1 MEYYF
6 APMEGV
12 TGSEFRR
19 VHHKYFPGVDA
30 YYMPF
35 ISPTQDHVF
44 TQRELRNILPENNQ
58 GFRAVPQLL
67 TKNAEDFLWAAREL
81 AAMGYDEINFNLGCP
96 SATVTSKGKGAG
108 LLSNPEFLHQLL
120 GEIYEKTPVKISIK
134 TRLGMEQPEEFERL
148 LDVFQ
153 NYPVSLLIIHPRV
166 RQDFYQHPIRMESF
180 EKAVQKYHGAICFN
194 GGLKTVENCVTLEKQ
209 YPQIQSIMIGQGL
222 LSNPA
227 LIQQMKGL
235 GELEKERLMA
245 FHDTLFQTYL
255 EAFKSERNTVFHMKE
270 LWSYLMD
277 LFEGAEKPWK
287 KIRKAAD
294 RAGYESGVQD
304 MFALPLKIGKESH
317 N

>member
-67 TKNAEDFLWAAREL
+67 TKNAENFLWAAREL

-108 LLSNPEFLHQLL
+108 LLSNPEFLYQLL
-120 GEIYEKTPVKISIK
+120 GEIYEKAPVKISIK

-166 RQDFYQHPIRMESF
+166 RQDFYQHPIRMEYF
-180 EKAVQKYHGAICFN
+180 EKAVQQYPGAICFN
-194 GGLKTVENCVTLEKQ
+194 GGLKTVGDCATLEKQ
-209 YPQIQSIMIGQGL
+209 YPKIQSMMIGQGL

-227 LIQQMKGL
+227 LIQQLKGL
-235 GELEKERLMA
+235 SGLEKKQLMA

-255 EAFKSERNTVFHMKE
+255 ETFKSERNTVFHMKE
-270 LWSYLMD
+270 LWSYLMG

-287 KIRKAAD
+287 KIRKAVD
-294 RAGYESGVQD
+294 GAGYESGVKE
-304 MFALPLKIGKESH
+304 MFGLPFK
-317 N
+317 

>member
-304 MFALPLKIGKESH
+304 MFALSTLR
-317 N
+317 

>member
-120 GEIYEKTPVKISIK
+120 GEIYEKAPVKISIK

-166 RQDFYQHPIRMESF
+166 RQDFYQHPIRMEYF
-180 EKAVQKYHGAICFN
+180 EKAVQQYPGAICFN
-194 GGLKTVENCVTLEKQ
+194 GGLKTVEDCATLEKQ
-209 YPQIQSIMIGQGL
+209 YPKIQSMMIGQGL

-227 LIQQMKGL
+227 LIQQLKGL
-235 GELEKERLMA
+235 SGLEKKQLMA

-255 EAFKSERNTVFHMKE
+255 ETFKSERNTVFHMKE
-270 LWSYLMD
+270 LWSYLMG

-287 KIRKAAD
+287 KIRKAVD
-294 RAGYESGVQD
+294 GAGYESGVQE
-304 MFALPLKIGKESH
+304 MFGLPFK
-317 N
+317 

>member
-180 EKAVQKYHGAICFN
+180 EKAVQKYHGAIWFN

>member
-1 MEYYF
+1 
-6 APMEGV
+6 
-12 TGSEFRR
+12 
-19 VHHKYFPGVDA
+19 
-30 YYMPF
+30 
-35 ISPTQDHVF
+35 
-44 TQRELRNILPENNQ
+44 
-58 GFRAVPQLL
+58 
-67 TKNAEDFLWAAREL
+67 
-81 AAMGYDEINFNLGCP
+81 
-96 SATVTSKGKGAG
+96 
-108 LLSNPEFLHQLL
+108 
-120 GEIYEKTPVKISIK
+120 
-134 TRLGMEQPEEFERL
+134 
-148 LDVFQ
+148 
-153 NYPVSLLIIHPRV
+153 
-166 RQDFYQHPIRMESF
+166 MESF

>member
-44 TQRELRNILPENNQ
+44 TQREMRNILPENNQ

-96 SATVTSKGKGAG
+96 FATVTSKGKGAG

-194 GGLKTVENCVTLEKQ
+194 GGLKIVENCVTLEKQ

>member
-255 EAFKSERNTVFHMKE
+255 EAFKSEHNTVFHMKE

-277 LFEGAEKPWK
+277 LFEVAEKPWK